1 MVFLAKMMSLN
12 PDSRGLKSL
21 IKDLEPSRIT
31 GVLTVTFDACS
42 GFIAL
47 EEGSIVDGYEIYR
60 DELLVKDRE
69 GRHIVERYGEE
80 PGRIDIY
87 LVDSYAL
94 ETFLSTLEGDLPRDF
109 KRWFQSLCN
118 SCNSTN

>member
-1 MVFLAKMMSLN
+1 MSLN
-12 PDSRGLKSL
+12 PDFRGLKSL

-47 EEGSIVDGYEIYR
+47 KEGSIVDGYEIYR

-69 GRHIVERYGEE
+69 GRHIVERYSEE

-87 LVDSYAL
+87 LVDSCTL
-94 ETFLSTLEGDLPRDF
+94 QTFLSTLEDDLPQDF
-109 KRWFQSLCN
+109 KKWFQSLCN
-118 SCNSTN
+118 SCNSDN